1 MSVMLAIV
9 AVWAILLLV
18 FHGAMAIRQLVE
30 LLSGVDFD
38 LPTFIMHVI
47 MGFMFFLVALDGVLR
62 MFTPLHTGLW

>member
-1 MSVMLAIV
+1 MGVMIAIV
-9 AVWAILLLV
+9 AVWSILLLV

-47 MGFMFFLVALDGVLR
+47 MGFMFFVVALDAVLR
-62 MFTPLHTGLW
+62 IFSPAHTGLW